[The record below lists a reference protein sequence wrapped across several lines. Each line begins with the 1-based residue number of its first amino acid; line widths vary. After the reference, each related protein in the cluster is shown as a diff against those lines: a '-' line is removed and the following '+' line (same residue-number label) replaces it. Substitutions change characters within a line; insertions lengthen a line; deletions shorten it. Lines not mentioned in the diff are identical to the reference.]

1 MFMRKKNICLF
12 DLEGPI
18 SIIDFAAEI
27 GKLLGDKSKFN
38 LKMYDMGAFFRM
50 ISNYDDYIIDV
61 PGVKETLNIPDYQ
74 PGDTLRIMAP
84 LYTACYTNKE
94 LIKLAKSDLGLLPG
108 CRELINILHKDWEI
122 FIISTSY
129 SHFAHNVTASLGIPK
144 DNVYC
149 TDLNI
154 KDLKKGLNNIEE
166 DVEPLMNIIF
176 QKYLNNNKNL
186 NSVIEDLNNF
196 FWIGKETDYIRVMNR
211 VKVRG
216 GKRKENA
223 VEDISRRTGIA
234 ISEMIVLGD
243 SITDINM
250 LQRVR
255 DEGGIAIS
263 FNGNRFSLKRANVA
277 ITTPNSLGVL
287 PTFNLKNEIDD
298 FLNHWESKA
307 ESFQNNPKNI
317 PNGLISKETKELFV
331 KYNFVPELANL
342 KNKTEI
348 QYSEIISKQ
357 EEMRKKVRGWAGE
370 LG

>member
-1 MFMRKKNICLF
+1 MSKKEVCCW

-38 LKMYDMGAFFRM
+38 LKKFDMGAFFTM
-50 ISNYDDYIIDV
+50 ISNYDDYIIEV
-61 PGVKETLNIPDYQ
+61 PGVKETLNILDYQ
-74 PGDTLRIMAP
+74 PGDTLSIMAP
-84 LYTACYTNKE
+84 LYTACYTDKE
-94 LIKLAKSDLGLLPG
+94 LIKLAKSNLGLLPG

-122 FIISTSY
+122 FVISTSY
-129 SHFAHNVTASLGIPK
+129 SHFAHNVTTSLDISK
-144 DNVYC
+144 DHVYC

-154 KDLKKGLNNIEE
+154 RGLKKGLHNIEE
-166 DVEPLMNIIF
+166 DVETLLNVIF
-176 QKYLNNNKNL
+176 QKYLNNNKDL

-196 FWIGKETDYIRVMNR
+196 FWMGKETDYIRVMNK

-223 VEDISRRTGIA
+223 IEDISRRTGKA

-263 FNGNRFSLKRANVA
+263 FNGNRFSLKRANIAV
-277 ITTPNSLGVL
+277 TTLNSLGVL
-287 PTFNLKNEIDD
+287 PIFELKHKIYEFLID
-298 FLNHWESKA
+298 WESDF
-307 ESFQNNPKNI
+307 ESFQNNPMKI
-317 PNGLISKETKELFV
+317 TDGLISKETKELFI
-331 KYNFVPELANL
+331 KHKFTPELTNL
-342 KNKTEI
+342 TNKTEI

-357 EEMRKKVRGWAGE
+357 EKMRKRVRGWSGN